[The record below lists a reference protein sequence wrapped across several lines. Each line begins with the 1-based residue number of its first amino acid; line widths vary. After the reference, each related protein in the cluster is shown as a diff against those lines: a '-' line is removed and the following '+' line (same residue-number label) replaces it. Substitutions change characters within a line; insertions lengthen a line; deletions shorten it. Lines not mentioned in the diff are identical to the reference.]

1 MEKSIVSTVFVAM
14 TAYAFGG
21 WNGLLGLLA
30 LACGIDYVTGV
41 FAAMKEGQ
49 KLSSSVGYWGLMK
62 KALMFTA
69 IMLAHQLDV
78 SQGTTIIMQGA
89 IYSFLANELISISEN
104 YGRLGLPLPK
114 PLQDAISLIKS
125 KLGGVTK

>member
-1 MEKSIVSTVFVAM
+1 MEKSIASTFFVAL

-21 WNGLLGLLA
+21 WTGLLGFLA
-30 LACGIDYVTGV
+30 LASGIDYVTGV
-41 FAAMKEGQ
+41 LASVKEGQ

-89 IYSFLANELISISEN
+89 IYSFLVNELISISEN

-114 PLQDAISLIKS
+114 PLQDAITLIKS
-125 KLGGVTK
+125 KISGTAK